1 MSDNLKHE
9 CGVALLRLRR
19 SLPYY
24 AEKYGSA
31 YYGLEKLSLLLEKQH
46 NRGQDGAGIACIG
59 LNAPPGRPFYQI
71 QKSCVVPSLA
81 NVLESIGETIRESR
95 GKRRQN
101 DEPDD
106 ENAIARLESLSL
118 PFLGEVYLG
127 HLRYGTGGVR
137 SLAACHPFSR
147 HSAWPNN
154 TILTAGNFCLTNTR
168 EIFLKLVENGH
179 HPTDSGDSEVM
190 LTQLAHSLDQ
200 MPRAKN
206 GRQSRDI
213 IALLKDSTSKWDG
226 AFVITGTLGNGDAF
240 AFRDAA
246 GIHPAYYYHD
256 DEVAVVA
263 SERVAIQTSFNLEAD
278 QVPELPPGHAL
289 IIPRDGEIRL
299 ERILPEREP
308 RRCVFERIYFSR
320 GNDADI
326 HRERRAM
333 GAALAPGIMES
344 INGDIDNTV
353 FSYVPNTAQVSWHGL
368 IDRMAELH
376 PGNRIRFAQIAIKDA
391 KFRTFIADVNKLL
404 FQHVYDITYGVIR
417 PNIDNLVMIDDSIVR
432 GNTVRNAILP
442 ILARLQPRKI
452 VIATASP
459 PIYYPDF
466 YGIDMASFDQLVAFE
481 AAVSLLKQ
489 QGKTQILTDCV
500 RAAEKDLLLPDAQ
513 MSNRVKP
520 IYDAFTQQEISDEI
534 TRLLKPS
541 CVETDFGVVFQTR
554 DALRACCPEHT
565 GDWYFSGDYPTPGGT
580 RIVNQALIDY
590 ANKNDGRIF

>member
-1 MSDNLKHE
+1 MSDDLKHE

-19 SLPYY
+19 NLPHY
-24 AEKYGSA
+24 AQKYGSA
-31 YYGLEKLSLLLEKQH
+31 YYGFEKLSLLLEKQH
-46 NRGQDGAGIACIG
+46 NRGQDGAGIACVG
-59 LNAPPGRPFYQI
+59 LDTSPGKPFYQI
-71 QKSCVVPSLA
+71 QKSCTAPSLA
-81 NVLESIGETIRESR
+81 NVLETIGETIRQA
-95 GKRRQN
+95 GDAYRQAN
-101 DEPDD
+101 AASD
-106 ENAIARLESLSL
+106 ENSVARLESLTL
-118 PFLGEVYLG
+118 PFLGELYIG
-127 HLRYGTGGVR
+127 HLRYGTGGTR

-154 TILTAGNFCLTNTR
+154 TILTAGNFCLTNTG
-168 EIFLKLVENGH
+168 EIFRNLVESGH
-179 HPTDSGDSEVM
+179 HPTDTGDSEVM

-200 MPRAKN
+200 IPRVGN

-213 IALLKDSTSKWDG
+213 AAWLKDAASRWDG
-226 AFVITGTLGNGDAF
+226 AFVITGALGNGDAF

-246 GIHPAYYYHD
+246 GIHPAYYYFD

-263 SERVAIQTSFNLEAD
+263 SERVSIQTSFDLTAE

-289 IIPRDGEIRL
+289 IIARDGAVSL

-333 GAALAPGIMES
+333 GAALAPGVIES
-344 INGDIDNTV
+344 VGGDIENTV

-368 IDRMAELH
+368 IDRLVEMH
-376 PGNRIRFAQIAIKDA
+376 PDSRIRFAQIAVKDA
-391 KFRTFIADVNKLL
+391 KFRTFIADVNRLL
-404 FQHVYDITYGVIR
+404 FQHVYDITYGIIR
-417 PNIDNLVMIDDSIVR
+417 PGIDNLVMVDDSIVR

-442 ILARLQPRKI
+442 ILDRLQPKKI

-481 AAVSLLKQ
+481 AAISLLKQ
-489 QGKTQILTDCV
+489 HGKTAILTDCV
-500 RAAEKDLLLPDAQ
+500 RAAEADLRLPDAK
-513 MSNRVKP
+513 MRNRVQP
-520 IYDAFTQQEISDEI
+520 IYDAFTPAEISDEI
-534 TRLLKPS
+534 ARLLKPA
-541 CVETDFGVVFQTR
+541 CVKADFGVVFQTR
-554 DALRACCPEHT
+554 DDLRACCPDHT

-580 RIVNQALIDY
+580 RIVNQALVDY
-590 ANKNDGRIF
+590 ANRNDGRMF